1 MPALALFPTDQ
12 PGRRSDHG
20 GGRIRVS
27 LGAVAA
33 NYRAMR
39 DRIAPAACAAVV
51 KADAYGL
58 GAARIAPALYD
69 AGCRTFFVAHLFEAV
84 DLRRVLP
91 ADAELFVLNGLA
103 SGAEY
108 AALAAGAIPV
118 LNSREQM
125 QGWARLGRAVGRPL
139 AAAIQFD

>member
-1 MPALALFPTDQ
+1 MAGAALARVQMSAVSRRRESLCPLPALALFPTDQ

-33 NYRAMR
+33 NYRTMR

-69 AGCRTFFVAHLFEAV
+69 AGCRAFFVAHLFEAV
-84 DLRRVLP
+84 DLRRGDSAYYDASMGHNVISLSEEDASVLWVTS
-91 ADAELFVLNGLA
+91 LT
-103 SGAEY
+103 
-108 AALAAGAIPV
+108 
-118 LNSREQM
+118 
-125 QGWARLGRAVGRPL
+125 
-139 AAAIQFD
+139 

>member
-1 MPALALFPTDQ
+1 M
-12 PGRRSDHG
+12 
-20 GGRIRVS
+20 S
-27 LGAVAA
+27 LRAVAA

-39 DRIAPAACAAVV
+39 DQVAPAACAAVV

-69 AGCRTFFVAHLFEAV
+69 AGCRAFFVAHLFEAV

-103 SGAEY
+103 PGAE
-108 AALAAGAIPV
+108 
-118 LNSREQM
+118 
-125 QGWARLGRAVGRPL
+125 
-139 AAAIQFD
+139 